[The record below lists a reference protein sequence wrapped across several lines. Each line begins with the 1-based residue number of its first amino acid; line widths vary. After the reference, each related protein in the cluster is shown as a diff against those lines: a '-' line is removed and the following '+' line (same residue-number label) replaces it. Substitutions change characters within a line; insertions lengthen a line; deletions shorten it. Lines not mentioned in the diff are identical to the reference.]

1 VPYYILLV
9 GTPEQI
15 PFSFQSILDVEY
27 RVGRLDLPDA
37 AAYGRYAQAVVDV
50 ETKKAPARSRVLH
63 AFGPA
68 HAGDAPTALSV
79 QVLVQAAAKW
89 LSAFAKLTTKHGLSV
104 ATDDGDKATKARLLQ
119 ILVETRPEVLFTAG
133 HGMAIGS
140 GRPRQLAEQGA
151 LVTANW
157 DGLSA
162 IDDESRFAA
171 ADVPADA
178 DVHGMV
184 VFLFACFGAGTP
196 ATDNF
201 PTRTGQVLA
210 PKPFVSALPQTLLA
224 HAKGAALGVF
234 GHVDR
239 TLTWSLQPPTAPVA
253 TDPFARAA
261 IHVLAGDRLGAALDD
276 LNQRGATLAATVAGG
291 LAPGAPPIA
300 DADLVRAWTQQR
312 DAAAF
317 LLLGDPA
324 ARLPR

>member
-79 QVLVQAAAKW
+79 EVLVRAAAKW
-89 LSAFAKLTTKHGLSV
+89 LDAFAKLKTKHGLSV
-104 ATDDGDKATKARLLQ
+104 ATDDGDKATKARLLE
-119 ILVETRPEVLFTAG
+119 ILVGTRPEVLFTAG
-133 HGMAIGS
+133 HGMAIGT

-151 LVTANW
+151 LVTADW

-162 IDDESRFAA
+162 IDDDSRFAA
-171 ADVPADA
+171 ADVPANA
-178 DVHGMV
+178 DVRGMV
-184 VFLFACFGAGTP
+184 TFLFACFGAGTP

-201 PTRTGQVLA
+201 PTRAGQVLA
-210 PKPFVSALPQTLLA
+210 PKPFVSALPQALLA

-300 DADLVRAWTQQR
+300 DADLMRAWTQQR